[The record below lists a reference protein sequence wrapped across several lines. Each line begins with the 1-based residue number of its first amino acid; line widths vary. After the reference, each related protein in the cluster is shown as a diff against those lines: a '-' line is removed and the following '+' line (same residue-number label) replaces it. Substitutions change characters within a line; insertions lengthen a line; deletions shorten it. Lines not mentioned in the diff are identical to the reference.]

1 MRLWS
6 IWHGL
11 SLCTSSVDFGVFA
24 TECDTHQDYTP
35 PKTGVVVELC
45 PDWLTQLVQV
55 SYWSVHFQAA
65 TNFWLF
71 WFGFVWWHPI
81 VIGSHKSSLG
91 LLACSS
97 SWKSLTGLVRSG
109 WMCKLMIRFNGLVDH
124 GSFWV
129 FLILLRIAVKA
140 LSAVEWLLGPNV
152 LLCNQLSLDNCL
164 YIV

>member
-1 MRLWS
+1 MPLLLFLTNNIDCKGRYDSPRKSRNAALFHL
-6 IWHGL
+6 IWVVK
-11 SLCTSSVDFGVFA
+11 CTSTVDFGVFA

-81 VIGSHKSSLG
+81 VIGSHSDG
-91 LLACSS
+91 F
-97 SWKSLTGLVRSG
+97 TGS
-109 WMCKLMIRFNGLVDH
+109 
-124 GSFWV
+124 
-129 FLILLRIAVKA
+129 
-140 LSAVEWLLGPNV
+140 
-152 LLCNQLSLDNCL
+152 
-164 YIV
+164 